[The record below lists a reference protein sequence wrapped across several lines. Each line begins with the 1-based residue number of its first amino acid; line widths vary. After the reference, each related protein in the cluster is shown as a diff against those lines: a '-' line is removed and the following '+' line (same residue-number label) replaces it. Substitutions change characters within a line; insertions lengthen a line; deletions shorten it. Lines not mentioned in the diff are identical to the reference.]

1 MPKGYKNEIPI
12 WKMRSKHGRST
23 IFSTPEAMWEAACEY
38 FQAVD
43 NNPWYRAEV
52 VKAGE
57 NAGQLFQVPV
67 KQPYTIE
74 GLCSFWKTHSQYFY
88 EFEKAAKEKHKD
100 FLDVIGE
107 IRNIIYNQKF
117 SGAAS
122 GFFNAQFIGKALGL
136 VDRSL
141 VGSDPENPMPPAVQF
156 FIPDNGRGDA
166 RKTIGRGEVPFALE

>member
-1 MPKGYKNEIPI
+1 MPKGFKNEIPI

-23 IFSTPEAMWEAACEY
+23 IFASPEAMWEAACEY
-38 FQAVD
+38 FNAVD
-43 NNPWYRAEV
+43 NNPWYRAEI
-52 VKAGE
+52 VKGGD

-67 KQPYTIE
+67 RQPYTIE
-74 GLCSFWKTHSQYFY
+74 GLCSFWKTHNQYFY
-88 EFEKAAKEKHKD
+88 EFERTAKERHKD

-122 GFFNAQFIGKALGL
+122 GFFNAHFIGKALGL

-141 VGSDPENPMPPAVQF
+141 VGSDPENPLPSAVQF
-156 FIPDNGRGDA
+156 YIPDNGRDA
-166 RKTIGRGEVPFALE
+166 NNKAAISAEKPFFLE